1 MKTLI
6 ISLIAIIGVAFLG
19 VVAWSIC
26 ELEEMDWTRKGEDL

>member
-26 ELEEMDWTRKGEDL
+26 ELEEMDWSRKGEDL

>member
-6 ISLIAIIGVAFLG
+6 ISLIAIIGLAFLG

-26 ELEEMDWTRKGEDL
+26 ELEEMDCSRKGEDL